1 MSLDAPDTAA
11 ETAAAPTSNKALIL
25 KLAVVPVLVLVGVA
39 ALKLTPLG
47 DLMTGERIIAVFEAL
62 SHEPWTPLLLIGAL
76 IVTGPFGLPVSP
88 LIIGSGAVFG
98 PLLGTFYNSVGL
110 MGNCLLTYTVGKTAG
125 REAVTRFTGPKFR
138 RAERLL
144 GRRGFWPLIQIRFMP
159 VPAPVTNYAAAL
171 AGVPLGRFMLTS
183 ALGLIPSCAVHTY
196 FAPALIYAVL
206 EKRNPTWLTI
216 QYATVLIVL
225 NVVVL
230 WPQVQDALR
239 RRRRYRELTE
249 LRRDR
254 SA

>member
-1 MSLDAPDTAA
+1 MSEDAPHVATSTAKK
-11 ETAAAPTSNKALIL
+11 SNRALLL
-25 KLAVVPVLVLVGVA
+25 KLAVVPLLILIGVG

-47 DLMTGERIIAVFEAL
+47 DLMTGERIIALFETL
-62 SHEPWTPLLLIGAL
+62 RDEPWTPLLLIGAL
-76 IVTGPFGLPVSP
+76 IATGPFGLPVSP

-98 PLLGTFYNSVGL
+98 PLLGTLYNSIGL
-110 MGNCLLTYTVGKTAG
+110 MGNCLLTYSIGKSAG

-138 RAERLL
+138 RAERLI

-159 VPAPVTNYAAAL
+159 VPAPMTNYAAAL

-206 EKRNPTWLTI
+206 EQRNPTWLTI
-216 QYATVLIVL
+216 QYAAVLIVL
-225 NVVVL
+225 NAAIL

-249 LRRDR
+249 LRRER
-254 SA
+254 SNSP